1 MDVTLTDLTST
12 SVSFQWGSVDCIH
25 RNGQITGYSITYNIQ
40 GSSGST
46 SVLVTVNS
54 PSDGGTYTIIAL
66 EPSEMYD
73 VQIAAQNT
81 IGTALN
87 TSGFTILTHGR
98 YTDRVSF
105 VNVKVSACMLK
116 YTLCKKSVCFKIIV
130 DPSLGTPRKWRHL
143 MSNKDTFFSQDKFLS
158 WTHKRLTVYNPIIV
172 STFHCQTLLISKQC

>member
-1 MDVTLTDLTST
+1 MDVTLTDLTPT

-25 RNGQITGYSITYNIQ
+25 RNGQITGYSINYNRQ

-54 PSDGGTYTIIAL
+54 PSDGGAYTIIAL

-73 VQIAAQNT
+73 VEIAAQNT

-98 YTDRVSF
+98 YTDRNSF
-105 VNVKVSACMLK
+105 V
-116 YTLCKKSVCFKIIV
+116 I
-130 DPSLGTPRKWRHL
+130 
-143 MSNKDTFFSQDKFLS
+143 
-158 WTHKRLTVYNPIIV
+158 
-172 STFHCQTLLISKQC
+172 